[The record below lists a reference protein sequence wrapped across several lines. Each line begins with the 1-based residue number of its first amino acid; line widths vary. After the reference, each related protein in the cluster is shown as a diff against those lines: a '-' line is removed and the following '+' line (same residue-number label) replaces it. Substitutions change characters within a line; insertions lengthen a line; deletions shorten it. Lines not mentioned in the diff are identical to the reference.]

1 MNKYF
6 IKNQLIIILFLGL
19 FSGYLISEFIEN
31 KKIINNNNIKDV
43 IVLNKNCGIGNGAFS
58 IDILYNKKT
67 YNCKVNGKPC
77 LNMNV
82 GDKYQLFY
90 SKEKDKFVDKSV
102 FEHSKKGVIASLIL
116 LIISMLPF
124 KFLIKKGKN

>member
-31 KKIINNNNIKDV
+31 KKIINNNKKDI
-43 IVLNKNCGIGNGAFS
+43 IVLNKNCGIHNGAYS
-58 IDILYNKKT
+58 ITFLYNKKI
-67 YNCKVNGKPC
+67 YNCKVNGEAC
-77 LNMNV
+77 LKVNV

-90 SKEKDKFVDKSV
+90 SEKKDTFLDKSV

-124 KFLIKKGKN
+124 KILIKKGKS